1 MWFHVLTYA
10 YECLEFFVKPMC
22 KEHNYVQS
30 SGKYWDT
37 QYCNFIKATT
47 VWLVN
52 LYLSVYESPPM
63 LISSIFKY
71 FCMSTDFEW
80 AQLWSWDQWL
90 FFCLLVC
97 LVGSQEPEPAV
108 FPIAQP
114 HSQWCSWPDFH
125 CETFFQIKGVLWNT
139 DILSTGRPK
148 LGYCS
153 WLWEFRLISLTTE
166 SRNVTPGLKLCWD
179 TQVIQWFDLSM
190 SESQR
195 QMSTAEPI

>member
-1 MWFHVLTYA
+1 MKALQCWYLPFLNIFVCQQILNEPSCEAETSDS
-10 YECLEFFVKPMC
+10 FFVC
-22 KEHNYVQS
+22 
-30 SGKYWDT
+30 W
-37 QYCNFIKATT
+37 F
-47 VWLVN
+47 
-52 LYLSVYESPPM
+52 
-63 LISSIFKY
+63 
-71 FCMSTDFEW
+71 
-80 AQLWSWDQWL
+80 
-90 FFCLLVC
+90 VC

-114 HSQWCSWPDFH
+114 HSRWCSWPDFH

-179 TQVIQWFDLSM
+179 KQVIQWFDLSM